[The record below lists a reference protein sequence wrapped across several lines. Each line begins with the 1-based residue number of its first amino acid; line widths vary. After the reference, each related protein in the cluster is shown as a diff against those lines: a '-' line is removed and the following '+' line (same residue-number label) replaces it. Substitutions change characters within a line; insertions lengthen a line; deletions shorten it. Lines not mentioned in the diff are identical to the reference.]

1 VSETEVTDVKTDS
14 TDTKTDSTSDE
25 KPVDNSENGSSEAL
39 NEVESGDTGAAQVE
53 NGSGKRKSA
62 GDEVVEVPDSTDI
75 TPKKAKLDVVEETNG
90 SNNGSGEAIDSTPV
104 ETTA

>member
-1 VSETEVTDVKTDS
+1 VTDEKTVS
-14 TDTKTDSTSDE
+14 TDTKTDSTCDE
-25 KPVDNSENGSSEAL
+25 KPVDDENGSSEAL